1 MPSEP
6 VLVTHTSDTQGLLV
20 GLQEGTATLRKHTL
34 QGERQIRK
42 QGVKPSPPPA
52 AGTPR
57 KECPFGGFPPPGRC
71 SCSAAGGEGKR
82 FQTVISS
89 SSGSQRRPHHHLLR
103 PNPVPS
109 PALSGSRP
117 NPTGMQ
123 PVTCAAAAADVPLP
137 PRPKE
142 TQRHLALT
150 QLQKSQE
157 KKRLHCRTSAP
168 KSRRGRA
175 RALTSR
181 RERSKWSG
189 KSLATSFR
197 TAWVPQKTR
206 RQRSPSSLLPLCLC
220 NSLPRRLWPHPLLQ
234 HEVIASQSL
243 RARQKSPGA
252 DWLPTP
258 PLPLPTSLTEHPR
271 SCSGPRRRK
280 PPFGGEGPKSQI
292 RNRCVILVGKPV
304 LFLGLPFPL
313 RETSSAPP
321 SFNHRYTNELPLPS
335 QHTVPRRGIL
345 PRC

>member
-1 MPSEP
+1 M
-6 VLVTHTSDTQGLLV
+6 
-20 GLQEGTATLRKHTL
+20 
-34 QGERQIRK
+34 
-42 QGVKPSPPPA
+42 

-57 KECPFGGFPPPGRC
+57 KECPFRGSPPSPRP
-71 SCSAAGGEGKR
+71 AAVLLRGVGEGKS

-109 PALSGSRP
+109 PALPGSPP

-123 PVTCAAAAADVPLP
+123 PVTCAAAAVDVPLP

-157 KKRLHCRTSAP
+157 KLRLHGRTSAP

-181 RERSKWSG
+181 RERSKRSG
-189 KSLATSFR
+189 KSLATSFG

-206 RQRSPSSLLPLCLC
+206 RQRSPSSLLTLCLC
-220 NSLPRRLWPHPLLQ
+220 NSHPRRLWPHPLLQ
-234 HEVIASQSL
+234 HEVIVSQSL
-243 RARQKSPGA
+243 RARQKSPDA

-258 PLPLPTSLTEHPR
+258 PLPLPTPLTEHPR
-271 SCSGPRRRK
+271 SCCGPRRRK
-280 PPFGGEGPKSQI
+280 PPFRGKAPKARS
-292 RNRCVILVGKPV
+292 VIAV
-304 LFLGLPFPL
+304 
-313 RETSSAPP
+313 
-321 SFNHRYTNELPLPS
+321 
-335 QHTVPRRGIL
+335 
-345 PRC
+345 